1 MDAHLELIRR
11 VSGAETRFAIAVDQ
25 RPKTVRLASD
35 DRDHQRQPEHP
46 GANKGARRASNTEPN
61 RQRVLQWSRVD
72 SLSGQCRAVFARP
85 LYVRVL
91 PDLQKQIKLLG
102 KERIV

>member
-35 DRDHQRQPEHP
+35 DRDH
-46 GANKGARRASNTEPN
+46 
-61 RQRVLQWSRVD
+61 
-72 SLSGQCRAVFARP
+72 
-85 LYVRVL
+85 
-91 PDLQKQIKLLG
+91 
-102 KERIV
+102 